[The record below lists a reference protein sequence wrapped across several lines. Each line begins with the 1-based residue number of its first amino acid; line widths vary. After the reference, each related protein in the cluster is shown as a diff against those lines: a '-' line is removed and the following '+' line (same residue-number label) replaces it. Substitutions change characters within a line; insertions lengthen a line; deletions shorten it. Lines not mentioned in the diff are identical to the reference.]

1 MYGGVQCSGIFEFLL
16 FWSHQLRVVCW
27 VPVMARDFD
36 KVPTSRLMMWTVFEN
51 PLQVI
56 FTIDIQHQ
64 NMLGSL
70 CAVEKRVSHFLRC
83 VARFGIYLLMAII
96 FVKVNGAWKN
106 WKSFGSPIASS
117 RILQVDEGATYD
129 DLG

>member
-1 MYGGVQCSGIFEFLL
+1 MLDLL
-16 FWSHQLRVVCW
+16 
-27 VPVMARDFD
+27 PV
-36 KVPTSRLMMWTVFEN
+36 LE
-51 PLQVI
+51 I
-56 FTIDIQHQ
+56 
-64 NMLGSL
+64 
-70 CAVEKRVSHFLRC
+70 FLRC

-106 WKSFGSPIASS
+106 WKSLGSPIASS